1 MAAYNV
7 KKAAKPKT
15 AAKVIAFCYSFYLHF
30 SWCER
35 VLIYEF

>member
-15 AAKVIAFCYSFYLHF
+15 AAKVSFHCILLFILY
-30 SWCER
+30 
-35 VLIYEF
+35 IYIYCGVSGY